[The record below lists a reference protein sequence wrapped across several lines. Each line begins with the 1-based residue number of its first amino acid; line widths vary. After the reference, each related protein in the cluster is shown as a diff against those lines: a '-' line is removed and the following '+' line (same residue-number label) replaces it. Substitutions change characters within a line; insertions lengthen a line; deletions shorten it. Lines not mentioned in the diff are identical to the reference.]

1 MEIHKKEKTKQIDR
15 IQEKALK
22 RIYKLLVTTV
32 YTGIIMETGMWPVEQ
47 IIQYT
52 TLMLKHKE

>member
-15 IQEKALK
+15 IQGKALK